1 MNTYNDNARRAYRQ
15 RLAQRQIILFGTI
28 GIVLAVLLLVN
39 TLFWAGIVPFP
50 FNKEFATNKVPEK
63 VAVCPLA
70 GAKPVELSQVKA
82 RVFNA
87 SSRSGLAQEVNS
99 KLADQGVQV
108 GSPANWESKE
118 PVNESVRLLT
128 KKDSIDAAYT
138 LRAFFPEAKVVLD
151 ESAQDGVVDVVLGKG
166 WNTMQNV
173 PVEEDFQKAMEAI
186 KDCRPAD

>member
-1 MNTYNDNARRAYRQ
+1 MIMPAAHTGNDSPNGRSFFWHDRDRACC
-15 RLAQRQIILFGTI
+15 AAFGEY
-28 GIVLAVLLLVN
+28 A
-39 TLFWAGIVPFP
+39 FWAGIVPFP
-50 FNKEFATNKVPEK
+50 FNKEFATNKIPEK

-128 KKDSIDAAYT
+128 KKIPSMLLT
-138 LRAFFPEAKVVLD
+138 LCAHFSLK
-151 ESAQDGVVDVVLGKG
+151 
-166 WNTMQNV
+166 
-173 PVEEDFQKAMEAI
+173 QK
-186 KDCRPAD
+186 